1 MMAENV
7 RTKAE
12 RESQLEQIARYW
24 VRGYTQQQIANHY
37 KLSQGQISYDLKEV
51 RERWKQATIESYKE
65 RVFAEVLLINEV
77 QQTAWKEWEETFEPR
92 FLQVILKCSHQRSRL
107 LGLYDMS
114 NLTSLERSSTREQQ
128 NMIKKAQEA
137 VKNLGL
143 SCESQE
149 IEEVSW
155 KQGNCEDDT

>member
-1 MMAENV
+1 MAENV

-92 FLQVILKCSHQRSRL
+92 FLQVVLKCSHQRSRL

-114 NLTSLERSSTREQQ
+114 NLSSLERSNTREQKHMMKQ
-128 NMIKKAQEA
+128 AQEA

-143 SCESQE
+143 HGESQDV
-149 IEEVSW
+149 EEVW
-155 KQGNCEDDT
+155 LKEEGFEDHT